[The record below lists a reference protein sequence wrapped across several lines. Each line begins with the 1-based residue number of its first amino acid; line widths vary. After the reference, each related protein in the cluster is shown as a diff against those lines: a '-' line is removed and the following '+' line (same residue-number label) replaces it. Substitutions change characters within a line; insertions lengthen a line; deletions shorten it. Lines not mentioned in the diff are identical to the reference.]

1 MNFIEIADEDVDETV
16 LAEEAEAPDT
26 LTKAGIATMLY
37 RRMGIN
43 KRESR
48 ELVEAFFDEIRDQL
62 LAGKDVKISGFGN
75 FEVRSKPPR
84 PGRNPRTGELVP
96 IAARTVVG
104 FHPSLKLKA
113 QVSNRQPVTDFFI

>member
-1 MNFIEIADEDVDETV
+1 MNFIEIDEEV
-16 LAEEAEAPDT
+16 AAPEAKALDA
-26 LTKAGIATMLY
+26 LTKADLASLLF

-48 ELVEAFFDEIRDQL
+48 ELVEAFFEEIRQEL
-62 LAGKDVKISGFGN
+62 LAGRDVKLSGFGN
-75 FEVRSKPPR
+75 FEVRYKTPR

-96 IAARTVVG
+96 IAARTIVS

-113 QVSNRQPVTDFFI
+113 QVSSQQAVTDFLI

>member
-1 MNFIEIADEDVDETV
+1 MNFIEIADEDGDETV

>member
-1 MNFIEIADEDVDETV
+1 MNFIEISDDDAEETV
-16 LAEEAEAPDT
+16 AELGAESLDT

-37 RRMGIN
+37 KRMGIN

-48 ELVEAFFDEIRDQL
+48 ELVDAFFDEIRDQL
-62 LAGKDVKISGFGN
+62 LAGNDVKISGFGN
-75 FEVRSKPPR
+75 FEVRRKPAR

-113 QVSNRQPVTDFFI
+113 QVSDRMPVTDFLI